1 MSLRAR
7 KIVGYWWA
15 KGSDVY
21 DVALLELT
29 IQKGDFFRFVLHLK
43 ITHSSSDE
51 NTDEIY
57 RLIYLSEKKVE
68 EAKVI
73 ERYFIPGGGVAKNF
87 PRIKSKRWLET
98 GSWLAQIANGI
109 PGASSKRVK
118 QPISLSRPKPG
129 RRFWS
134 GHLRK
139 RTWQIGKRP

>member
-1 MSLRAR
+1 MSLRA
-7 KIVGYWWA
+7 KKMVGYWWT
-15 KGSDVY
+15 KGSETY

-29 IQKGDFFRFVLHLK
+29 VQKGDFFRFVLHLK
-43 ITHSSSDE
+43 ITHFPSDE
-51 NTDEIY
+51 GTTDEIY

-73 ERYFIPGGGVAKNF
+73 ERYFIPGGGVTKNF
-87 PRIKSKRWLET
+87 PRIRSDRWIET
-98 GSWLAQIANGI
+98 DSWLIQVADGI

-118 QPISLSRPKPG
+118 QPISLSRPKSG

-139 RTWQIGKRP
+139 REWKI